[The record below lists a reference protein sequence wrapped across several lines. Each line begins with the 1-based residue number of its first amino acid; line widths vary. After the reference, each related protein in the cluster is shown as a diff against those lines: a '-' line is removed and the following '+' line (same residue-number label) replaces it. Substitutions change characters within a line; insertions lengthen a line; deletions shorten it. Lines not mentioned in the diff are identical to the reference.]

1 MAEKKS
7 IRILVRAQK
16 LEKKVP
22 VNYLKELAKDLTVL
36 QASEKVATL
45 KKLKTKHFVVED
57 KTSKTKTVYNLSVSG
72 KNYTTKTAK
81 I

>member
-7 IRILVRAQK
+7 IKILVRAQK

-45 KKLKTKHFVVED
+45 
-57 KTSKTKTVYNLSVSG
+57 NLNSIVLIG
-72 KNYTTKTAK
+72 RK
-81 I
+81 